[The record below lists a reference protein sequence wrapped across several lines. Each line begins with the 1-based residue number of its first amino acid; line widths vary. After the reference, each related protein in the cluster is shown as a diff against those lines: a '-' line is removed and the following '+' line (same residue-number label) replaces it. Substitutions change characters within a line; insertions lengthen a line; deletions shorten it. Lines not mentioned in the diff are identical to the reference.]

1 MMKFSRASKKKQEKG
16 RQVQPQSHHYP
27 TDRSVSSAYSAYS
40 DATGEGTANYS
51 AKNSGG
57 SHRYPSNNSGYRR
70 SSAQSVASISSAS
83 VFAPSVAQGDIGGAG
98 VGLQPSSSRTLHDL
112 NSSRRSSLLTSI
124 GTAASRTFRS
134 YKMTLPKAP
143 PPIRAMGSAADQI
156 DDDVALESD
165 LELLGRTVHAVSS
178 ALTEPPKEGDKFMIY
193 DVSFN
198 PKGCVWDALILVQKK
213 DDEEEGDDHDSG
225 ADGTREG
232 RSSTKSRSS
241 RSRSRSR
248 SGRSRSR
255 SVRRGGGGDGPNGW
269 DMENTFSFPIRVTC
283 AEDDDYVDPPPPSS
297 PTRRNHHGGN
307 PPQSTANVRR
317 AKTYAVD
324 LSVVDDSPDHPM
336 SRWTSQEA
344 AEHRV
349 YIKNAM
355 EWVSFGIRRSMS
367 RSMFPQFPEGCQGK
381 PFREVYQLNKKLKSG
396 TFSTVCRGVH
406 RETGR
411 QVAVK
416 CILRKKIEPS
426 VDAAV
431 FEEVLIMSGLHHKYI
446 CPMIDYFEE
455 DRCHFVVME
464 LEKGGDL
471 CERLNEKVTYSEQDA
486 RIVLKN
492 ICEAMEFV
500 HNKGFAHCDIK
511 PRNYLLHSK
520 KDDLDIRLADFGFAQ
535 HVHAPNSLTSQ
546 CGTPF
551 FLRRLSIE
559 SPMTKKL
566 ICGVL
571 VSLHTSFSV
580 EKHRSMGRIANNSSG
595 RISCDD
601 PIFPDDKWGHISDEA
616 VDFVRKLLHKD
627 PAKRLSASEAL
638 RHRWLA
644 DHTHHRAKTP
654 SYDRVTDSSE
664 DFSELT
670 DTTKRSRD
678 PPDVMNHHPNNAL
691 HLPTRSSSLARAS
704 SSRSSRPP
712 PPPPPPQLARELVGT
727 TSKVIH
733 SPDDDDKARLL
744 DVIKEQ
750 DAKIE
755 RLERMVKRMLEP
767 DGAVHEC

>member
-1 MMKFSRASKKKQEKG
+1 MMKFSRSSKKKQEKSSSSSS
-16 RQVQPQSHHYP
+16 RHAQTSNHHHHIG
-27 TDRSVSSAYSAYS
+27 DQSVSSAYS
-40 DATGEGTANYS
+40 DATGEGGGHYAS
-51 AKNSGG
+51 KGSGG
-57 SHRYPSNNSGYRR
+57 SHRFGGGSSRYSR

-83 VFAPSVAQGDIGGAG
+83 VFAPSIAGHEGRGGGAT
-98 VGLQPSSSRTLHDL
+98 GLQPSSSRTLHDL

-143 PPIRAMGSAADQI
+143 PPIRAAGNNNNEEQDE
-156 DDDVALESD
+156 DEALESD

-178 ALTEPPKEGDKFMIY
+178 ALTEPPKDGDKFLIY

-198 PKGCVWDALILVQKK
+198 PKGCVWDALLLVLKTEEEE
-213 DDEEEGDDHDSG
+213 DEEEGEGGEGGGSG
-225 ADGTREG
+225 GREG
-232 RSSTKSRSS
+232 RSATAKTGRSS
-241 RSRSRSR
+241 RSRSRSQSR
-248 SGRSRSR
+248 RSRSR
-255 SVRRGGGGDGPNGW
+255 SVRRGDGPNGW
-269 DMENTFSFPIRVTC
+269 DMEKTFSFPIRVTC
-283 AEDDDYVDPPPPSS
+283 AEDDDYVDPPPPPSS
-297 PTRRNHHGGN
+297 PKRGHHSHA
-307 PPQSTANVRR
+307 PQANNVRH

-324 LSVVDDSPDHPM
+324 LSVVDDSPDHPI
-336 SRWTSQEA
+336 SRWSAQEA
-344 AEHRV
+344 SENRS
-349 YIKNAM
+349 YMKNAM
-355 EWVSFGIRRSMS
+355 EWVSFAIRRSMA

-406 RETGR
+406 RVTGR

-431 FEEVLIMSGLHHKYI
+431 FEEVLIMSGLHHRYI

-471 CERLNEKVTYSEQDA
+471 CERINEKVCYSEPDA
-486 RIVLKN
+486 MIVVRN

-500 HNKGFAHCDIK
+500 HDKGFAHCDIK

-520 KDDLDIRLADFGFAQ
+520 KDDLDVRLADFGFAQ

-551 FLRRLSIE
+551 FVAPEVINRKPYDQKVDMWSIGV
-559 SPMTKKL
+559 TAYL
-566 ICGVL
+566 LLCGETPFNGKNRQQL
-571 VSLHTSFSV
+571 F
-580 EKHRSMGRIANNSSG
+580 R

-601 PIFPDDKWGHISDEA
+601 PTFPDDKWGHISDEA
-616 VDFVRKLLHKD
+616 VDFVRKLLTKD
-627 PAKRLSASEAL
+627 PAKRLSATEAL

-644 DHTHHRAKTP
+644 DGKHHRAKAP
-654 SYDRVTDSSE
+654 SYEKAPDSSE

-670 DTTKRSRD
+670 ETTKRSRD
-678 PPDVMNHHPNNAL
+678 PPDLINHHPNNAT
-691 HLPTRSSSLARAS
+691 PRSPNPKTSSSARTS
-704 SSRSSRPP
+704 SSRPSRPP
-712 PPPPPPQLARELVGT
+712 PPPPPHAGHRPTE
-727 TSKVIH
+727 
-733 SPDDDDKARLL
+733 DDDKARLL
-744 DVIKEQ
+744 EVIKEQ

-755 RLERMVKRMLEP
+755 RLERMVMRMMGPEGG
-767 DGAVHEC
+767 DEVHKC